1 MKENLS
7 LEPLNWTVRNGSM
20 PIMPGT
26 STAYAEQLRIVL
38 SGLERAA
45 YNDPQMPIH
54 DSAGKVRALAW
65 YANQLSPAGM
75 LTRQPDLGIQLTP
88 FALAWIESD
97 APEML
102 AQIFHRH
109 IRYIGELMSHLIE
122 GPKTIS
128 ELTELA
134 NTNFRLGWKSNDPV
148 RRRVSWLSNLG
159 LVFDAGGLR
168 HGLSAVGKDLLG
180 TLSLAD
186 PALLW
191 AASSTSEQVEIS
203 TPGPEVGRLLDLLSA
218 ADAEHERRGHV
229 VSYIPGGHGKSPVD
243 SLRLLAS
250 AAIPE
255 ITLASFD
262 TICREQFGI
271 QSSSA
276 KSALTTMRGL
286 GLYDIAGRNKFT
298 ASAAAQEWLDT
309 GDDIALVRIVHCHV
323 RFVGELLKHVDS
335 LKRAPSLHELAV
347 SEYGVEA
354 ASKSTTSR
362 IMQLLHGTGM
372 IQEVAYAQ
380 YEATSLG
387 KSLLDELPLA
397 TPKAE
402 RERAAILSSL
412 SPSDVT
418 SDLDLLVTEMREA
431 SVDSVNP
438 TRLEKSIRAVF
449 ERLGVNAQHL
459 GGAGRTDVLIDLGI
473 GALTSGR
480 AIVDGKSSASGI
492 VTEKAISFPALREHR
507 KKHDAKYAAVIA
519 PSFQEGRLHEW
530 AHDEDVAL
538 ISVDQLVTVLQ
549 RQLVTPLSPAELALL
564 FKTSSGW
571 AEIQE
576 LWNKYDRHNELARLV
591 VGSLVRE
598 AKEDDPLLGSSL
610 DTRSIYRE
618 LRDHIHPR
626 PSEDELREVLTFLSS
641 PFVRL
646 VELGKTGYSL
656 LESPATASDRM
667 RSLASILESTT
678 E

>member
-26 STAYAEQLRIVL
+26 STAYVEQLRIVL
-38 SGLERAA
+38 SGLESAA
-45 YNDPQMPIH
+45 YNDPKMPIH
-54 DSAGKVRALAW
+54 DSGGKVRPLVW
-65 YANQLSPAGM
+65 YANQLSPAGL
-75 LTRQPDLGIQLTP
+75 LTRQADLGIQLTP
-88 FALAWIESD
+88 FALAWLESES
-97 APEML
+97 PEL
-102 AQIFHRH
+102 LGQIFHRN
-109 IRYIGELMSHLIE
+109 IRYIGELMTSLYE
-122 GPKTIS
+122 GPKSIS

-134 NTNFRLGWKSNDPV
+134 NANFRLGWKSNDPV
-148 RRRVSWLSNLG
+148 RRRVNWLSNLG
-159 LVFDAGGLR
+159 LAFDAGGQR
-168 HGLSAVGKDLLG
+168 HGLSELGKDLLS
-180 TLSLAD
+180 TLTVAD

-191 AASSTSEQVEIS
+191 GETNTSEEVEIS
-203 TPGPEVGRLLDLLSA
+203 TPGPEVGRLLGLLSA
-218 ADAEHERRGHV
+218 DDSEQERRGHV
-229 VSYIPGGHGKSPVD
+229 VSYIPSGHGKSPVD

-255 ITLASFD
+255 ISLARFD
-262 TICREQFGI
+262 EICAEQFAI
-271 QSSSA
+271 KSSSA
-276 KSALTTMRGL
+276 RSALTTMRGL

-298 ASAAAQEWLDT
+298 ASATAREWLDT
-309 GDDIALVRIVHCHV
+309 GDDIALVRIVHCHM
-323 RFVGELLKHVDS
+323 RFVGELLQHVDS
-335 LKRAPSLHELAV
+335 LRRAPSLHELAV

-354 ASKSTTSR
+354 ANKSTTSR

-380 YEATSLG
+380 YEATPLG
-387 KSLLDELPLA
+387 KRLQEELPLA
-397 TPKAE
+397 TPRAE

-412 SPSDVT
+412 SPSDST
-418 SDLDLLVTEMREA
+418 SDLDILVTELREA

-438 TRLEKSIRAVF
+438 TRLEKSIGAVF

-480 AIVDGKSSASGI
+480 AIVDGKSSGSGI

-507 KKHDAKYAAVIA
+507 KKHSAKFAAVVA
-519 PSFQEGRLHEW
+519 PSFQEGRLREW
-530 AHDEDVAL
+530 AREEDVAL

-549 RQLVTPLSPAELALL
+549 RQLVTPLSPAELALI
-564 FKTSSGW
+564 FKASSGW
-571 AEIQE
+571 EEVQE
-576 LWNKYDRHNELARLV
+576 LWNKYDRLNELMRLV

-626 PSEDELREVLTFLSS
+626 PSEDELGEVLTFLSS
-641 PFVRL
+641 PFIRL
-646 VELGKTGYSL
+646 VEMGKTGYSL
-656 LESPATASDRM
+656 LESPATTSDRM
-667 RSLASILESTT
+667 RSLASILESTA